1 MANKK
6 MLLTQ
11 IIFSIFAAILA
22 TIQVIVSLANFKL
35 EEAYIKIMVP
45 LFIAI
50 HSIRFVCGQTF
61 WSRCF
66 VQMVEVVLD
75 PYDIIR

>member
-1 MANKK
+1 MADKK
-6 MLLTQ
+6 VLLAQ
-11 IIFSIFAAILA
+11 IIFSIIAVVLTA
-22 TIQVIVSLANFKL
+22 IQVIVSLAHFKL
-35 EEAYIKIMVP
+35 EEAYITIVVP
-45 LFIAI
+45 IFIAT
-50 HSIRFVCGQTF
+50 HSLRFICNQTF